1 MFTLIISVE
10 LYTGYSS
17 LCKETEEKNNRNWKK
32 EKSSLFADDMIVY
45 VKAPKVTLRKQ
56 LELIGD
62 FNNVLWYKVNIQQS
76 TAFLYGSN

>member
-17 LCKETEEKNNRNWKK
+17 LCKETKEKNNRNWKK

-56 LELIGD
+56 LELTGD
-62 FNNVLWYKVNIQQS
+62 FNNVL
-76 TAFLYGSN
+76 